1 MTTNAYPV
9 LPIWNELAR
18 LLEAELKSSMG
29 LKSIIQGSF
38 ASQPTPGLAT
48 LVPGIWVHPSPAMT
62 VEETEMPRVMIQ
74 KHNFRLIYLR
84 KMGLNENPTQ
94 ITAADAVTI
103 ANMLTANFT
112 LPAASMPA
120 NAQILWMMVRT
131 VEFEP
136 QEDDLVATISADVRA
151 AALQVEVT
159 VRVNAR

>member
-18 LLEAELKSSMG
+18 LLEAELKSTLG
-29 LKSIIQGSF
+29 LKAVIQGSF
-38 ASQPTPGLAT
+38 ASQPTPGLVN
-48 LVPGIWVHPSPAMT
+48 LVPGIWIHPTPAMT
-62 VEETEMPRVMIQ
+62 VEEAEMPRVLIQ
-74 KHNFRLIYLR
+74 RHNFRIIYLR
-84 KMGLNENPTQ
+84 KMGVNENPTQ
-94 ITAADAVTI
+94 ITATDAVDI

-120 NAQILWMMVRT
+120 NAQILWMMVKT
-131 VEFEP
+131 IEFEP